1 MVGNP
6 HCIRTQKRGQ
16 LLVFV
21 VGFMNY
27 ILKIFIAKRVLMS
40 LYLTVKLVGA
50 ENIWEV
56 IECRCKKEDSA
67 LLNGFDLLPN
77 GSKRWYSMSSIKK
90 AR

>member
-16 LLVFV
+16 FLVFV

-67 LLNGFDLLPN
+67 LLNGFDSLPN